1 MHSAITPMNILDTMR
16 DLDHEQVMFCQDKDT
31 GLKAIIAIHH
41 TGLGPA
47 LGGTRMWNY
56 ASDAEALNDVLRL
69 SRGMTYK
76 SSLAGL
82 NLGGGKA
89 VIIGDAK
96 TIKTEALLR
105 RFGRFIQNLGGKYI
119 TAEDVSMNSKDMSVI
134 RMETPHVCGLPEN
147 QGGSG
152 DPSPVT
158 AYGVYVS
165 MKAAAKSRWS
175 NESLQGKRI
184 LVQGLGNVGASL
196 LDHLHKEGAKLFI
209 NDINSERE
217 ALMAKRFQAT
227 VIPASQL
234 WDKEYDIYA
243 PCALGATLNDE
254 SIQKLKC
261 EIICGAA
268 NNQLLDEARHGSLL
282 SQKNMLYAPDF
293 VVNAGGIINV
303 YYELEGYNRERALSH
318 AEGIYHTLTRVIELS
333 TTQSI
338 PTYLAANQLAE
349 LRLNQISA
357 LKIKR

>member
-1 MHSAITPMNILDTMR
+1 
-16 DLDHEQVMFCQDKDT
+16 
-31 GLKAIIAIHH
+31 
-41 TGLGPA
+41 
-47 LGGTRMWNY
+47 
-56 ASDAEALNDVLRL
+56 
-69 SRGMTYK
+69 
-76 SSLAGL
+76 
-82 NLGGGKA
+82 
-89 VIIGDAK
+89 
-96 TIKTEALLR
+96 
-105 RFGRFIQNLGGKYI
+105 
-119 TAEDVSMNSKDMSVI
+119 
-134 RMETPHVCGLPEN
+134 
-147 QGGSG
+147 
-152 DPSPVT
+152 
-158 AYGVYVS
+158 
-165 MKAAAKSRWS
+165 
-175 NESLQGKRI
+175 
-184 LVQGLGNVGASL
+184 
-196 LDHLHKEGAKLFI
+196 
-209 NDINSERE
+209 
-217 ALMAKRFQAT
+217 MAKRFQAT